1 MAKGGGAPPFN
12 APQHEE
18 RDPEEHVPKDL
29 KSKPKIPRTPAEG
42 DARLRDRS
50 QDVPQH

>member
-12 APQHEE
+12 APQHQEE
-18 RDPEEHVPKDL
+18 KDPEEHVPKEL

-42 DARLRDRS
+42 DVRNMRDKS
-50 QDVPQH
+50 